1 MAQRALS
8 MAEQMICCFGGKTRQ
23 PKNVPVC
30 FKLKWGL
37 SAFNRNSK

>member
-8 MAEQMICCFGGKTRQ
+8 MAEQICCFGGKTRQ

-30 FKLKWGL
+30 FKLEWGL
-37 SAFNRNSK
+37 SAFNHNSK